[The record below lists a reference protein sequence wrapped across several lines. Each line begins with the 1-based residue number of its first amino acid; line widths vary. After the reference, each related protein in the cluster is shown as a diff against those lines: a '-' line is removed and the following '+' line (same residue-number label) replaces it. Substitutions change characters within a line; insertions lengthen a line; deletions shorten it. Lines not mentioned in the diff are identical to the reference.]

1 MEHVESLFTYILY
14 RYGILGA
21 VCFAYIYF
29 SALITAIQNL
39 RYKPADTKMSQSI
52 YHFNISSLLW
62 FLSIPFSAF
71 GGMYIEQP
79 KVSFFFY
86 MIIAFSYVVNFKLL
100 KNNT

>member
-86 MIIAFSYVVNFKLL
+86 MIIAFCYVVNFKLL